1 MLTTIMRIQSLVF
14 AVYGVTFFLVPDFT
28 LDTIFGWETMSL
40 FPRAIGAAFIG
51 LAWLEWNV
59 TNRLAE
65 RRNQVWPF
73 AAIPT
78 LILVA
83 LIWER
88 AADTY
93 EGSDLFFWV
102 SVAVTGF
109 FALGVS
115 WTAIRS
121 E

>member
-1 MLTTIMRIQSLVF
+1 MLTTIMRVQSFVF

-40 FPRAIGAAFIG
+40 FPRVIGGVFIG
-51 LAWLEWNV
+51 VAWLEWNAAS
-59 TNRLAE
+59 RIAE
-65 RRNQVWPF
+65 RREQVWPF
-73 AAIPT
+73 VAIPT
-78 LILVA
+78 LILFA
-83 LIWER
+83 FIWEQ

-102 SVAVTGF
+102 SVAVTAF

-115 WTAIRS
+115 LAAMRS